1 MHFTEMIFFWAR
13 SDPERTALIQSD
25 KVVTYRELAEAIE
38 AVSQRVVQYNF
49 NREEPVAVSI
59 HTPIQTIAV
68 CFALLRHGLSVAP
81 INPSVLPYLRAC
93 GINNLVYTGEGLM
106 LSGGRNIRFEET
118 WFKRSDKSTAIKSPN
133 QPHSEVGA
141 TVFLTPSPTGALRKL
156 RVPAGAYMATINML
170 PLIGEDNYR
179 RTLVVAGVNTPLGF
193 EHTISRLY
201 AGKTAC
207 FAADNEAR
215 LLLIGMFNIE
225 AINCSVQQASE
236 LVNHIKKNG
245 KYQLE
250 SLRQVWI
257 DRGHVGLDLVR
268 EVRAH
273 LCRDVVV
280 SHGFDEAGRIA
291 YANYD
296 RIADVADAVGFIAPN
311 VHVEIV
317 DNNDMPLGPR
327 ELGRLRCHSEYYAKL
342 LAANKRE
349 QPNDADD
356 MWFYSGDS
364 GSMTEDGVL
373 CISGGERDRLC

>member
-1 MHFTEMIFFWAR
+1 MHFTEMIRFWAQ

-38 AVSQRVVQYNF
+38 SVSQRVVQYNF

-59 HTPIQTIAV
+59 YLPIQTVAV

-81 INPSVLPYLRAC
+81 INHSVLPHLRAC

-106 LSGGRNIRFEET
+106 LSGGRNIRFDET
-118 WFKRSDKSTAIKSPN
+118 WFKRSGKSPAIKSPD
-133 QPHSEVGA
+133 QPRSEDA
-141 TVFLTPSPTGALRKL
+141 DTIFLTPSSTGALRKM
-156 RVPAGAYMATINML
+156 RVPTGAHMAAIDML
-170 PLIGEDNYR
+170 PLSGEENYR
-179 RTLVVAGVNTPLGF
+179 RTLVVSGVNTPLGF
-193 EHTISRLY
+193 GHALSSLY

-207 FAADNEAR
+207 FAAESEAR

-225 AINCSVQQASE
+225 EIKCSAQQASE
-236 LVNHIKKNG
+236 LVNHVKKNG

-250 SLRQVWI
+250 SLKQVWI
-257 DRGHVGLDLVR
+257 DRGHVRLDLVR
-268 EVRAH
+268 EIRAH

-296 RIADVADAVGFIAPN
+296 RIADVPDAVGFIAPN
-311 VHVEIV
+311 VRVEIV

-327 ELGRLRCHSEYYAKL
+327 KQGRLRCHSEYYAKL

-349 QPNDADD
+349 QAKDADD
-356 MWFYSGDS
+356 VWFYSGDR

-373 CISGGERDRLC
+373 CISGGERDSLR

>member
-38 AVSQRVVQYNF
+38 AVSQRVVRYNF

-59 HTPIQTIAV
+59 YQPIQTVAV
-68 CFALLRHGLSVAP
+68 CFALLRHGISVAP

-93 GINNLVYTGEGLM
+93 GINNLVYTGEGFM

-118 WFKRSDKSTAIKSPN
+118 WFKRSDKSTAIRSSN

-207 FAADNEAR
+207 FATDSEAR
-215 LLLIGMFNIE
+215 LLLIGMFKIE
-225 AINCSVQQASE
+225 AVNCSAQQASE
-236 LVNHIKKNG
+236 LVNHVKKNG

-250 SLRQVWI
+250 SLKQVWI
-257 DRGHVGLDLVR
+257 DGGRVSWIWSEKYGRTCAAMLSSAIASMRPVASPMPIMTGLPTFRTLSV
-268 EVRAH
+268 
-273 LCRDVVV
+273 L
-280 SHGFDEAGRIA
+280 
-291 YANYD
+291 
-296 RIADVADAVGFIAPN
+296 
-311 VHVEIV
+311 
-317 DNNDMPLGPR
+317 
-327 ELGRLRCHSEYYAKL
+327 LRRTSMSKL
-342 LAANKRE
+342 LTI
-349 QPNDADD
+349 
-356 MWFYSGDS
+356 
-364 GSMTEDGVL
+364 MT
-373 CISGGERDRLC
+373 CR